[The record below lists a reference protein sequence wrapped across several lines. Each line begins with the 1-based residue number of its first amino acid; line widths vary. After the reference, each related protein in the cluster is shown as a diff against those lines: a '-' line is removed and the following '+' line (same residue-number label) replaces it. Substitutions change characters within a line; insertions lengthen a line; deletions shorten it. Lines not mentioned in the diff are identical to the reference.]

1 MNHIYLLLLLLL
13 QAESLFAGNNA
24 NCSRNDFYSHNPN
37 DTLIKS
43 QKQDSL
49 ITELVDFNFNFD
61 DSLLIASY
69 PEAGIKP
76 VGTPQPAPM
85 LFQHS
90 LKMHYT
96 PKDTTYRNFLIITT
110 ESLYDSLSVE
120 LKTYAEDVH
129 TIYGYGI
136 YLETTTNASPYQVKN
151 LIVSYQQNLIGVFLI
166 GNIGE
171 CMFEI
176 SDDYSWLPNSFDYK
190 TWPCDLYFMD
200 IDGCWGDSDNN
211 GTYDLHTGDV
221 QPDIIFGRLSADGL
235 SSLGSEVELIRGQ
248 LIKSHN
254 FWWKSSYHSA
264 QTALNYIYRDWVENR
279 FFQQYIAS
287 VFPSGNVVDIR
298 DSLDITF
305 SKSDYLYRLTQPVY
319 GFTHLASHS
328 GPTTHY
334 FKQSGGNIS
343 LNEIMQSVI
352 YNNCYGYNLFC
363 CSACNWLAANN
374 QGYIGGVYLFNKGR
388 TLALVGSTKTGGMLT
403 SDSFYTSLSSKSIG
417 EAFRDWWRTTMGN
430 NHTNVEIS
438 WYYGMTLLG
447 DPTIKFRHQVNDVC
461 VENLTLTTFPS
472 NDHSNLVLFKAG
484 NSIYVSENF
493 EIPAG
498 VHVIFDAPVVTF
510 ANGFSC
516 PLGASFETRNEGCEL

>member
-1 MNHIYLLLLLLL
+1 MKRIYLLLLLFQPVL
-13 QAESLFAGNNA
+13 LFADKNA
-24 NCSRNDFYSHNPN
+24 NCSRNDLLSHNSN
-37 DTLIKS
+37 DTLIVCHEEAREM
-43 QKQDSL
+43 
-49 ITELVDFNFNFD
+49 TEIANSYFDFD
-61 DSLLIASY
+61 DSLLLASY

-76 VGTPQPAPM
+76 IGPM
-85 LFQHS
+85 PLTSMPFQHS
-90 LKMHYT
+90 LKIHYT
-96 PKDTTYRNFLIITT
+96 PQNTTSPNYLIITT
-110 ESLYDSLSVE
+110 QALYDSLSVE
-120 LKTYAEDVH
+120 LRTYAEDVH
-129 TIYGYGI
+129 AIYGYGI
-136 YLETTTNASPYQVKN
+136 YLETTTNATPHYIRDFV
-151 LIVSYQQNLIGVFLI
+151 ISYQNNLIGVFLI
-166 GNIGE
+166 GQLGE

-176 SDDYSWLPNSFDYK
+176 NNDYSWQTHSYGYRR
-190 TWPCDLYFMD
+190 WPCDLYFMD
-200 IDGCWGDSDNN
+200 IDGNWGDSDNN
-211 GTYDLHTGDV
+211 GTFDLHTGDV
-221 QPDIIFGRLSADGL
+221 QPDIIFGRLSAEGL
-235 SSLGSEVELIRGQ
+235 SSLGSEVELIRRQ
-248 LIKSHN
+248 LTKSHH

-287 VFPSGNVVDIR
+287 VFSSGAVVDIR

-305 SKSDYLYRLTQPVY
+305 SKSDYLYRLSQPVY

-328 GPTTHY
+328 GPTIHY
-334 FKQSGGNIS
+334 FKQSGGDIY
-343 LNEIMQSVI
+343 LNEINQSVM
-352 YNNCYGYNLFC
+352 YNHCYGYNLFC
-363 CSACNWLAANN
+363 CSACNWLAANS
-374 QGYIGGVYLFNKGR
+374 QGYFGGVYLFNRGR

-403 SDSFYTSLSSKSIG
+403 SNSFYTSLASKSIG

-447 DPTIKFRHQVNDVC
+447 DPTIRFRHQVSDVC

-484 NSIYVSENF
+484 SSIHISENF
-493 EIPAG
+493 VIPDG